1 MYFSSIEY
9 TVEIYTILIYLTCMD
24 PDAPMIFHIL
34 FYSCVFAA
42 KFFSFV
48 PQRRSKE
55 TGARK
60 RICDTGSE
68 SVEVDKSVFT
78 YLFTISCLSCM
89 PVRLLSLY
97 YIPRIHSHN
106 FLWFV
111 MIYMAWMNP
120 NMNYPVLTHLISIC
134 ISTLLNFLT
143 FFLLWAPFLQQHI
156 HKRVH
161 PENLHNGIK

>member
-1 MYFSSIEY
+1 
-9 TVEIYTILIYLTCMD
+9 MD

-42 KFFSFV
+42 KFFSLV

-97 YIPRIHSHN
+97 DTLVDYQNVSEPFPYVLKLQRSHRCRS
-106 FLWFV
+106 L
-111 MIYMAWMNP
+111 
-120 NMNYPVLTHLISIC
+120 LRSIV
-134 ISTLLNFLT
+134 S
-143 FFLLWAPFLQQHI
+143 A
-156 HKRVH
+156 
-161 PENLHNGIK
+161 